1 MEEFKGLNINNESV
15 KAYEYT
21 DFIKLINTPQNI
33 STMVKLLDSFSIKF
47 NPRYMYLS
55 YVISHFKNE
64 LFYNSEPF
72 LELFL
77 FYKSQKITD
86 LFEKIISENVKEMK
100 NVKEMEKE
108 IEDFVSVF
116 KKWQIIDASYLTN
129 TLEESF
135 EELNL
140 VKTLKTTDTSLL
152 SSINTKQEFIAKRI
166 NTLKRVYPTSTGG
179 VQEFKFQTI
188 AEKAFWSL
196 LKESLTRFES
206 NTLTPQDIKWITDI
220 LQEILTLFNSLT
232 PNNANI
238 LQENNDTLDIPLI
251 KQRIEHNVLE
261 PSYLNSLIYFIIKR
275 IQLLQSA
282 SEDKDTNNWLSIVS
296 DIVES
301 PYCHYYDL
309 LPMFFE
315 KVYSKIYKIKSQ
327 LNDFHSTF
335 GE

>member
-1 MEEFKGLNINNESV
+1 MEEFKELNVNNESV
-15 KAYEYT
+15 KEYEYT
-21 DFIKLINTPQNI
+21 DFIKLINTPRNI
-33 STMVKLLDSFSIKF
+33 STMVKLLDSFSIKV
-47 NPRYMYLS
+47 NPRYIYLS

-72 LELFL
+72 LELFI

-86 LFEKIISENVKEMK
+86 LFEKIISDSFYLTLIEEI
-100 NVKEMEKE
+100 EKE
-108 IEDFVSVF
+108 IENFVSVF

-140 VKTLKTTDTSLL
+140 VKTLKSTNTSLL
-152 SSINTKQEFIAKRI
+152 SSINTKQEIIAKRI
-166 NTLKRVYPTSTGG
+166 DTLKRAYPTSISASGDR
-179 VQEFKFQTI
+179 TI
-188 AEKAFWSL
+188 AEKAFWTL
-196 LKESLTRFES
+196 FKESLTRFES

-315 KVYSKIYKIKSQ
+315 KVYSKIDKIKSQ

-335 GE
+335 GGNKN